1 MDKDRIKGAIR
12 QAAGSLKEGFGRVAG
27 DTRTE
32 AEGKGQKAAGKAQT
46 GWGNVKDRLRGAL
59 KR

>member
-1 MDKDRIKGAIR
+1 MDTDRIKGAIR
-12 QAAGSLKEGFGRVAG
+12 QAAGVLKEKVGRASG

-32 AEGKGQKAAGKAQT
+32 AEGKGQRTAGKAQSGLGT
-46 GWGNVKDRLRGAL
+46 VKDRLRGVL

>member
-12 QAAGSLKEGFGRVAG
+12 QATGSIKESLGRATG
-27 DTRTE
+27 DTRT
-32 AEGKGQKAAGKAQT
+32 QAAGKADKTAGKAQS
-46 GWGNVKDRLRGAL
+46 GWGNVKDRLRNTL